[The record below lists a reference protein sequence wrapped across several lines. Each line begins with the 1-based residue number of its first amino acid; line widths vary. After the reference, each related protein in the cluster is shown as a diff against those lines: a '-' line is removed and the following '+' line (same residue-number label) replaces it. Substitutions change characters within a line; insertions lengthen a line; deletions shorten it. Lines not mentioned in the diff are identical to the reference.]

1 MDTSGS
7 RQFDALRS
15 ALIGQP
21 GLRAELESAL
31 LLNVQ
36 RVNPTDRANRFGS
49 GAAVEWI
56 LAAVAFA
63 AGVITLPGGHNL
75 NGFDLQDFREA
86 SRGLWSVKNQTKKG
100 DFRISNGLGGG
111 GRGLV
116 DATVFLSPA
125 LPGLTF
131 LDPARHLDAA
141 ARAKSTGDAVVLP
154 FSAVAQH
161 ATDHPECVAP
171 CAMPAN
177 PGTGTDDPWMDYVEN
192 LLTGGRF
199 PLLAQLFV
207 RSAHAESTLTSE
219 LKALAQM
226 RRAGELD
233 ERRYQLA
240 LDRLLD

>member
-1 MDTSGS
+1 MLTSGS
-7 RQFDALRS
+7 SHFDALRS

-63 AGVITLPGGHNL
+63 AGVITMPGGHNL

-116 DATVFLSPA
+116 DATIFLSPA

-131 LDPARHLDAA
+131 LDPAQHPLTAA
-141 ARAKSTGDAVVLP
+141 KARPTGDAVVLP
-154 FSAVAQH
+154 FSAIATH
-161 ATDHPECVAP
+161 AADHPECVAP
-171 CAMPAN
+171 CVMPVN
-177 PGTGTDDPWMDYVEN
+177 PGTGADDPWMDYVEN
-192 LLTGGRF
+192 LLTSGRF

-207 RSAHAESTLTSE
+207 RSAPTDTSLVSDLRMLAELRRTG
-219 LKALAQM
+219 AL
-226 RRAGELD
+226 E
-233 ERRYQLA
+233 ESRYQQA